1 MSNEEEEQITKIK
14 ESAIVSLDDDVR
26 KSAIDALSAY
36 KEKGIGAIT
45 EIVDAS
51 YNNEVRTFGFTTIK
65 KVKQH
70 T

>member
-1 MSNEEEEQITKIK
+1 
-14 ESAIVSLDDDVR
+14 LDDDVR

-45 EIVDAS
+45 EIVDTS
-51 YNNEVRTFGFTTIK
+51 PNNEVRTYGFNTIK